1 MAWPGCAG
9 RPLVSTQ
16 KPCIHQADSPGV
28 FLAPARPG
36 SPQPRPHTAPTR
48 PIAPSRLLLISNF
61 ARSQVRH
68 LRPRRF
74 VVLRTFAW
82 QLPHGRRST
91 ISYTQQIYFY
101 SNSYG
106 IVG

>member
-1 MAWPGCAG
+1 
-9 RPLVSTQ
+9 
-16 KPCIHQADSPGV
+16 
-28 FLAPARPG
+28 
-36 SPQPRPHTAPTR
+36 
-48 PIAPSRLLLISNF
+48 LLLISNF
-61 ARSQVRH
+61 ASHPNRH

-74 VVLRTFAW
+74 FALRTFAW
-82 QLPHGRRST
+82 QLPLGRRST